1 MLSLRRD
8 VSVCLSN
15 GHLQARLYS
24 LIMLRNEAE
33 FVRERRRQDFVL
45 YATLTKL
52 IIDAANT
59 DIEKNGRKELH
70 KHLTDMLDNI
80 GNGYYG

>member
-8 VSVCLSN
+8 VSVCLAG

-33 FVRERRRQDFVL
+33 LIRERRRQDFIL
-45 YATLTKL
+45 YGTLTKL
-52 IIDAANT
+52 INDAGNT
-59 DIEKNGRKELH
+59 DIKQDDRKELH
-70 KHLTDMLDNI
+70 KALNEMLDHI
-80 GNGYYG
+80 GIGYYG

>member
-15 GHLQARLYS
+15 GHSQARLYS

-33 FVRERRRQDFVL
+33 LIRERKRNDFVL
-45 YATLTKL
+45 YGTLTKL
-52 IIDAANT
+52 IHDASNT
-59 DIEKNGRKELH
+59 DIKPDDRKELH
-70 KHLTDMLDNI
+70 KALNDMLNHI
-80 GNGYYG
+80 GIGYYG

>member
-8 VSVCLSN
+8 VSVCLSA

-33 FVRERRRQDFVL
+33 LVRERRRQDFVL
-45 YATLTKL
+45 YGTLTKL
-52 IIDAANT
+52 INDAGNT
-59 DIEKNGRKELH
+59 DIKQNDRKELH
-70 KHLTDMLDNI
+70 RALTEMLDNI
-80 GNGYYG
+80 GIGYYG

>member
-8 VSVCLSN
+8 VSVCLSG

-33 FVRERRRQDFVL
+33 IIRERRRQDFVL
-45 YATLTKL
+45 YGTLTKL
-52 IIDAANT
+52 INDAGNT
-59 DIEKNGRKELH
+59 DIKQDDRKELH
-70 KHLTDMLDNI
+70 RALNEMLDQI